1 MTIRITVA
9 QHERALLWRNGRF
22 VSVIEPGVRWLL
34 APFNRIEI
42 ELYDLRV
49 PKFSHARID
58 KMLRQARATM
68 HRHFHIVELA
78 PQELGLVYK
87 NGDLAGVLE
96 PGSRQLYWKGP
107 MAIRVERLAVSR
119 DFELPATA
127 PFLVR
132 EVREMLQRVAAA
144 IRERIEELE
153 ALERLPPNL
162 PPQAGEETGGAVADR
177 SRFSPS

>member
-22 VSVIEPGVRWLL
+22 VSVVEPGVRWLL
-34 APFNRIEI
+34 APFNRIEV
-42 ELYDLRV
+42 ELYDLTV
-49 PKFSHARID
+49 PEFSHARVD

-87 NGDLAGVLE
+87 NGELSGVLE

-119 DFELPATA
+119 NFELPATA
-127 PFLVR
+127 PFLVQEIR
-132 EVREMLQRVAAA
+132 ETLQRVAAA
-144 IRERIEELE
+144 TRKRLEELE
-153 ALERLPPNL
+153 ALERVP
-162 PPQAGEETGGAVADR
+162 AV
-177 SRFSPS
+177 